1 MLNEILILVLAYFIG
16 SIPFGLVI
24 SYFAGYGDIR
34 KIGSGNIG
42 TTNVLRTGN
51 KLLALLTL
59 LADSGK
65 IIAAI
70 ILAKNLG
77 LIDMDYVVASVSF
90 IGHLFPV
97 WLKFKGGKGVASFL
111 GLSLYLFPKIA
122 LVLATV
128 WIIVFVVSGYSSLA
142 AIMAAISAIIALF
155 FTMPMDSNLF
165 LMIFLIVLVL
175 TKHKDNII
183 RLLNGSESK
192 FKKNKKSS

>member
-1 MLNEILILVLAYFIG
+1 MLNEISILILAYFIG

-65 IIAAI
+65 VIVAI
-70 ILAKNLG
+70 ILARKLG
-77 LIDMDYVVASVSF
+77 LVDMDYPVASISF
-90 IGHLFPV
+90 IGHLFPI

-122 LVLATV
+122 LLLAVV
-128 WIIVFVVSGYSSLA
+128 WLIVFLVSGYSSLA
-142 AIMAAISAIIALF
+142 AIIAALSAIIALF
-155 FTMPMDSNLF
+155 FTMPIDSNLF
-165 LMIFLIVLVL
+165 LMLFLIVLIL
-175 TKHKDNII
+175 IKHKDNII

-192 FKKNKKSS
+192 FKRNKKSS